1 MLKEL
6 SLPQVFYV
14 IPNGPACPDMY
25 VPDIHVLAKMIDT
38 IVGTPD
44 SDPERPKYF
53 NRIVHFVQSSPY
65 LIPGVARTA
74 VLTFIR
80 ELMIKK
86 LERDALDM
94 QLLPMD
100 PEEERLI
107 MQQVNLQNAEEE
119 RRERNDW
126 QKVEQAV
133 KDLTITEHQIH
144 VGKDGPFLL
153 VTPKELVEVMQSGAI
168 KPYPMPEQVEEDE
181 DGVVILRK
189 TA

>member
-1 MLKEL
+1 MHKEL
-6 SLPQVFYV
+6 SLPKVFYV

-38 IVGTPD
+38 IVETPD
-44 SDPERPKYF
+44 SEPERPKYF

-65 LIPGVARTA
+65 LIPSVSRTA
-74 VLTFIR
+74 ILDFVR
-80 ELMIKK
+80 SLMILK
-86 LERDALDM
+86 LERDAKDM
-94 QLLPMD
+94 QLLPLD

-107 MQQVNLQNAEEE
+107 MQQVNLQNVEEE
-119 RRERNDW
+119 RRERDDW
-126 QKVEQAV
+126 QMVEQAV
-133 KDLTITEHQIH
+133 RDLTITEHQIH

-168 KPYPMPEQVEEDE
+168 KPYPMPLKS
-181 DGVVILRK
+181 DGGTILRK